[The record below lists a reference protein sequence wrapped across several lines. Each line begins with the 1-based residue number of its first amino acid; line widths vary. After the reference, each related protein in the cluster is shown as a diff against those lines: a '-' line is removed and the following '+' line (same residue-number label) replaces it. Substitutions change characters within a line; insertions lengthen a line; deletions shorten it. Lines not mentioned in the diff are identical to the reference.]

1 MPNQQK
7 LVCENIL
14 YFQIVQDCTA
24 QCSNQKT
31 IPVQC
36 MILLILI
43 YYIIMHYLLINII
56 SLSLIIYCFSCL
68 FIEILVSRCAV
79 KYDFLIL
86 ICHRVTGGWMET
98 ELNAIFFNS
107 NLNTTTTLAGGHSIC
122 PVTPPQI

>member
-1 MPNQQK
+1 MLEP
-7 LVCENIL
+7 ENHTCTVYDFVNTYIL
-14 YFQIVQDCTA
+14 YYNA
-24 QCSNQKT
+24 
-31 IPVQC
+31 
-36 MILLILI
+36 LLIDK
-43 YYIIMHYLLINII
+43 YY
-56 SLSLIIYCFSCL
+56 FSCL

-98 ELNAIFFNS
+98 ELNAIFFNG